1 MLRIVALLLGVL
13 SLLPR
18 GASAET
24 YAVVVAV
31 SEYPNLP
38 RHRQL
43 VGPKN
48 DATAM
53 ISFLR
58 DQQGVQRSLIA
69 VLADQL
75 PESDRAPTKTNIIAT
90 LAATASKLNAGDTV
104 WLYFA
109 GHGSQQPQPPG
120 ARTPEPD
127 GLDEVFLPQDAA
139 HWDGEIAAIRNA
151 IVDDEL
157 GDAIERMR
165 VKGADVIAIFD
176 TCHAADS
183 VRGPNVGETTRAVPP
198 AELGV
203 PRVLR
208 QQLLAPAQKADRMIS
223 PTKTPNSGNDAV
235 ALKRGH
241 LTALYASAAF
251 ESTPEL
257 RVPRWSPVG
266 KKRGL
271 FTYHLLE
278 VWSAQPNESPSK
290 VIEKVR
296 ERYRAMGRRS
306 PTPSME
312 SDQP

>member
-1 MLRIVALLLGVL
+1 
-13 SLLPR
+13 
-18 GASAET
+18 
-24 YAVVVAV
+24 
-31 SEYPNLP
+31 
-38 RHRQL
+38 
-43 VGPKN
+43 
-48 DATAM
+48 M
-53 ISFLR
+53 IDFLR
-58 DQQGVQRSLIA
+58 NQKGVQRSRIT

-75 PESDRAPTKTNIIAT
+75 LGSDLAPTKANIVAALT
-90 LAATASKLNAGDTV
+90 ATALKLNAGDSV

-127 GLDEVFLPQDAA
+127 GLDEVFLPQDVG

-165 VKGADVIAIFD
+165 AKGADVIAIFD

-183 VRGPNVGETTRAVPP
+183 VRGANAAETLRAVPP

-203 PRVLR
+203 PRVVR
-208 QQLLAPAQKADRMIS
+208 QRMLAPTQKTHQTIG
-223 PTKTPNSGNDAV
+223 PTNNPNSGNDSSAF
-235 ALKRGH
+235 KRGH

-257 RVPRWSPVG
+257 RVPRWSPIG

-278 VWSAQPNESPSK
+278 VWSAQPNESPTK
-290 VIEKVR
+290 VIETVR
-296 ERYRAMGRRS
+296 DRYRAMGRRS